1 MEKRD
6 GQRVDDIDRKIIAI
20 LQEDAST
27 PQATIAKRVELAP
40 SSVNERIR
48 KLKTDGVLKRF
59 SIALDADKFGFPI
72 LAFVGVS
79 MSDGAH
85 TDEFI
90 EAAIAQPEVLECH
103 HVTGEW
109 NFLLKVRVR
118 STGNLEDLLSRRLKT
133 KGNGVGKT
141 QTLVVLY
148 AHKETSALPAE
159 G

>member
-1 MEKRD
+1 MEKQN
-6 GQRVDDIDRKIIAI
+6 GPRVDDIDRKIIAI

-27 PQATIAKRVELAP
+27 PQASIAKRVNLAA

-48 KLKTDGVLKRF
+48 KLRAEGVLRGF
-59 SIALDADKFGFPI
+59 SITLDPDKFGFPI

-79 MSDGAH
+79 IADGAD
-85 TDEFI
+85 TMAFI
-90 EAAIAQPEVLECH
+90 ERAVAQPEVLECH

-118 STGNLEDLLSRRLKT
+118 STGNLEELLTQRLKS
-133 KGNGVGKT
+133 KGGGVAKT

-148 AHKETSALPAE
+148 AHKETSDLPAQA
-159 G
+159 